1 MRNEKNI
8 CQYCTRQG
16 VITTLSL
23 NACWNQLYQELSYL
37 LKKLQ
42 VLILPGYILY
52 FLTVLYFH
60 ISIRI
65 FSALFVCLV
74 FDGFLQLIC
83 FRMFC
88 SKRSTTLENTY
99 LPSCWFYCVGALY
112 IEFGWISVNSNVLYI
127 PLSYLTFHI
136 PLIFAWLYICT

>member
-1 MRNEKNI
+1 MPVETNCIK
-8 CQYCTRQG
+8 
-16 VITTLSL
+16 
-23 NACWNQLYQELSYL
+23 SYL
-37 LKKLQ
+37 TYQKKLQ

-112 IEFGWISVNSNVLYI
+112 IEFRFCKTFPVTNSVTTILFIETLSTFRSIKCWFTLYLHMYVLY
-127 PLSYLTFHI
+127 
-136 PLIFAWLYICT
+136 